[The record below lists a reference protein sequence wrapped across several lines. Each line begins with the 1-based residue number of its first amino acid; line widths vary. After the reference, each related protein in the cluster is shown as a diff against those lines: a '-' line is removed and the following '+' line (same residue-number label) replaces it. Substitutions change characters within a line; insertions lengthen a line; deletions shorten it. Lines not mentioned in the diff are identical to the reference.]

1 MGRGLQSQD
10 WRRKEVL
17 NFVDWAYKNGNQLAP
32 GPNYIPMP
40 DLVVALS
47 HDEWKDRI
55 KDTSGKPI
63 W

>member
-1 MGRGLQSQD
+1 MRLGLQSQD
-10 WRRKEVL
+10 WRRNEVL
-17 NFVDWAYKNGNQLAP
+17 NFIDWAYKNGNQLAL
-32 GPNYIPMP
+32 GLDCIPMP